1 MAAPW
6 ECATCGATHPLGCR
20 GHVDE
25 CSKKA
30 CRWRTGNHVGTPCSK
45 CGSEVKLRPCRS
57 APRTGGTHCRSH
69 GGSAKQVLSATE
81 RRVAQA
87 KAGTAAGELAEL
99 LEAYDTPTTLM
110 DDMVEGV
117 RLLGLKAKALH
128 FLAGELQLE
137 PKVRVDVEYGERG
150 AEYTTWA
157 NENAALWGADH
168 SGDAK
173 PHVLVEMAR
182 VWTVDWLKACKL
194 ALDAGID
201 QRRLELD
208 QGQARQI
215 AGVIR
220 GLADALLALVVE
232 LAGDRR
238 EAIEAAWREQLPV
251 IARAQ
256 LEAITTTEVPA

>member
-1 MAAPW
+1 MSRRLCAAKSSKTGKP
-6 ECATCGATHPLGCR
+6 CGNPPMHGATVCR
-20 GHVDE
+20 M
-25 CSKKA
+25 
-30 CRWRTGNHVGTPCSK
+30 
-45 CGSEVKLRPCRS
+45 
-57 APRTGGTHCRSH
+57 H
-69 GGSAKQVLSATE
+69 GGSAPQVRSAAE
-81 RRVAQA
+81 RRLA
-87 KAGTAAGELAEL
+87 KARAGESAGELAEL

-215 AGVIR
+215 ANVIR

-256 LEAITTTEVPA
+256 LEAITTTEVASA

>member
-1 MAAPW
+1 MSVHQC
-6 ECATCGATHPLGCR
+6 EATSKQSGQRCKRPAKPGANVCYM
-20 GHVDE
+20 
-25 CSKKA
+25 
-30 CRWRTGNHVGTPCSK
+30 
-45 CGSEVKLRPCRS
+45 
-57 APRTGGTHCRSH
+57 H
-69 GGSAKQVLSATE
+69 GGASPQVLRAAE
-81 RRVAQA
+81 RRIQQA
-87 KAGTAAGELAEL
+87 KAGEAAGELAEL
-99 LEAYDTPTTLM
+99 LEAYDTPSTLM

-128 FLAGELQLE
+128 FLAGELELE

-150 AEYTTWA
+150 AEFTTWA

-215 AGVIR
+215 ANVIR

-232 LAGDRR
+232 LAGDQR
-238 EAIEAAWREQLPV
+238 EVIEKAWREQLPG

-256 LEAITTTEVPA
+256 LEAITTTEGPA

>member
-1 MAAPW
+1 MSVHQCEAM
-6 ECATCGATHPLGCR
+6 
-20 GHVDE
+20 
-25 CSKKA
+25 SKQSGQRCK
-30 CRWRTGNHVGTPCSK
+30 
-45 CGSEVKLRPCRS
+45 RP
-57 APRTGGTHCRSH
+57 
-69 GGSAKQVLSATE
+69 
-81 RRVAQA
+81 A
-87 KAGTAAGELAEL
+87 KAGTNVCHMHGGSSPQVLRAAERRIQQARAGEAAGELAQL
-99 LEAYDTPTTLM
+99 LEAYDTPSTLM

-128 FLAGELQLE
+128 YLAGELDLE
-137 PKVRVDVEYGERG
+137 PEVRVDIEYGERG
-150 AEYTTWA
+150 AEYKTWV

-168 SGDAK
+168 TGDAK

-238 EAIEAAWREQLPV
+238 EAIEKAWREQLPG

>member
-1 MAAPW
+1 MSVHQC
-6 ECATCGATHPLGCR
+6 EATSKQSGQRCKRPAKPGANVCHM
-20 GHVDE
+20 
-25 CSKKA
+25 
-30 CRWRTGNHVGTPCSK
+30 
-45 CGSEVKLRPCRS
+45 
-57 APRTGGTHCRSH
+57 H
-69 GGSAKQVLSATE
+69 GGASPQVLRAAE
-81 RRVAQA
+81 RRIQQA

-99 LEAYDTPTTLM
+99 LEAYDTPSTLM

-128 FLAGELQLE
+128 FLAGELELE

-150 AEYTTWA
+150 AEFTTWA

-215 AGVIR
+215 ANVIR